1 MSNVTGKQIDIPSSY
16 ILSTSTDLKGI
27 IVSASPDFCTISG
40 RTPEEMIGQPHSLVR
55 HPDSPAQI
63 FSDMWSTLSKGHQWQ
78 AAVKNRAKNGD
89 HYWVI
94 ANASPIFENGKI
106 TGYIS
111 VRRAATPEQIQAG
124 EQAYRDIA
132 AGKKK
137 LKGGHL
143 VPTKMPLRERFSLF
157 THFKVSVANKF
168 LMAFLPVLLLGVIQ
182 GGMSLYS
189 AYEQKIKY
197 ELTNQQMTLVTLISE
212 LTHESQK
219 ERGVSA
225 GYLGSKGQN
234 FKTELEKQR
243 QVFDQKSQALQKT
256 LTTSPEL
263 VTDNISMVV
272 KSLQQQIRIIEQ
284 TRPQID
290 SLQVSPEKAI
300 ANYSKL
306 NNFTIEM
313 IGILTR
319 SVQDKDEA
327 KMLYAMQSMEQFKE
341 MAGIE
346 RAVLSNT
353 FAADQFAPG
362 FYEKFIKLMGN
373 QEQYAKTFKDYAPKA
388 LADTLNSLTESSEFK
403 KAQAYREIALEHN
416 YKGHFNQSAT
426 DWYQAQTAKITLLNG
441 FVQILNLNI
450 SEITAQKAAQQ
461 QSIFGWTFGLVVLA
475 VLLSLVIGYQVFR
488 TVIGTLR
495 QINRVVSEIIESGRL
510 ADRVRIQDTGDEL
523 SAVANAFD
531 NMIGNMERS
540 IFAVSEVMDQIA
552 RGHFDH
558 RVTDPLVGDMDTL
571 KRGVNYAAESVEK
584 TMAALHDVMNGL
596 ANGDF
601 SVRMDERVPENL
613 RNSVNDTLS
622 TMDTAMQSMED
633 VMTKLAQGE
642 FNERIE
648 LELKGSF
655 KNLADNINH
664 SLEAL
669 QHAIQ
674 EINQVTSALAK
685 GDLTAQATTPM
696 GGDLENLR
704 QAVNG
709 AVQALAVTIQDIQQ
723 ATQQVA
729 QASNEVDSGTQ
740 SLNDR
745 TQQQAASLEETA
757 ASMEQMTSSV
767 QQSAENA
774 SEASDLALALKTK
787 AENGAQVMQQ
797 TIKAMVGIREASEKI
812 NDIVGLIDSIA
823 FQTNL
828 LALNAAV
835 EAARAGDHGR
845 GFAVVAGEVRSLAQK
860 SADAASDIKRLIGH
874 TTEQISSGSELVE
887 ASGAALDDIN
897 HGIDSV
903 SQLVAGIAEAAN
915 DQSKGI
921 GQVNIAI
928 SSIDSTTQQNAALVE
943 ETSANTETLREN
955 SQRMQQAVS
964 RFNLTKKL
972 S

>member
-1 MSNVTGKQIDIPSSY
+1 MSNVTGKQIEIPESF
-16 ILSTSTDLKGI
+16 ILSTSTDLNGI

-40 RTPEEMIGQPHSLVR
+40 RTSDEMLGQPHSIVR
-55 HPDSPAQI
+55 HPDSPSQI
-63 FSDMWSTLSKGHQWQ
+63 FSDMWATLSKGHPWQ
-78 AAVKNRAKNGD
+78 ATVKNMAKNGD
-89 HYWVI
+89 HYWVV
-94 ANASPIFENGKI
+94 ANASPIFENGQI

-124 EQAYRDIA
+124 EQAYQDIA

-168 LMAFLPVLLLGVIQ
+168 LMAFLPILLLGVIQ
-182 GGMSLYS
+182 GGMSLYT
-189 AYEQKIKY
+189 AYEHKLEY
-197 ELTNQQMTLVTLISE
+197 ELTNQQMKLVTLISE

-219 ERGVSA
+219 ERGASA
-225 GYLGSKGQN
+225 GYLGSKGKS
-234 FKTELEKQR
+234 FKDELAKQR
-243 QVFDQKSQALQKT
+243 KLFDQKNQALQKT
-256 LTTSPEL
+256 LAESPEL
-263 VTDNISMVV
+263 VTDHLKDVV
-272 KSLQQQIRIIEQ
+272 KALQTQIDLVEK

-290 SLQVSPEKAI
+290 SLQINPAKAI
-300 ANYSKL
+300 GNYSKL
-306 NNFTIEM
+306 NNYTIE
-313 IGILTR
+313 IISLLSR
-319 SVQDKDEA
+319 NVIDKDEA
-327 KMLYAMQSMEQFKE
+327 KMLYAMQAMEQYKE

-353 FAADQFAPG
+353 FAANQFAPG

-373 QEQYAKTFKDYAPKA
+373 QDRYAKTFQDYAPKT
-388 LADTLNSLTESSEFK
+388 LANSLNELTHSAEFK
-403 KAQAYREIALEHN
+403 KTQAYRDIALEHN
-416 YKGHFNQSAT
+416 YSGNFNQSAT
-426 DWYQAQTAKITLLNG
+426 DWYQAQTAKITLLNA

-450 SEITAQKAAQQ
+450 SELTAQKAAEQ
-461 QSIFGWTFGLVVLA
+461 QSIFWWTFSLVVLA
-475 VLLSLVIGYQVFR
+475 VLLSLIIGYQVFR

-558 RVTDPLVGDMDTL
+558 RVSDPLVGDMDTL
-571 KRGVNYAAESVEK
+571 KRGVNHAADSVEK
-584 TMAALHDVMNGL
+584 TMQALHEVMGGL

-601 SVRMDERVPENL
+601 SVRMDDRVPENL
-613 RNSVNDTLS
+613 RNSVNGTLS
-622 TMDTAMQSMED
+622 TMDTAMQSMEE
-633 VMTKLAQGE
+633 VMTKLAQGH
-642 FNERIE
+642 FNERIN
-648 LELKGSF
+648 LTLKGSF
-655 KNLADNINH
+655 KNLADNMNR
-664 SLEAL
+664 SLDEL
-669 QHAIQ
+669 QGAIT
-674 EINQVTSALAK
+674 EINQVTNALAQ
-685 GDLTAQATTPM
+685 GDLTAQSTTTL
-696 GGDLENLR
+696 GGDLETLR

-774 SEASDLALALKTK
+774 GEASELALALKTK
-787 AENGAQVMQQ
+787 AENGSKVMQQ
-797 TIKAMVGIREASEKI
+797 TIDAMFGIREASEKI

-860 SADAASDIKRLIGH
+860 SADAANDIKRLIGH

-887 ASGAALDDIN
+887 ASGAALDEIN
-897 HGIDSV
+897 HGIESV
-903 SQLVAGIAEAAN
+903 TQLVAGIAEAAN

-943 ETSANTETLREN
+943 ETSANTETLKEN
-955 SQRMQQAVS
+955 SQRMEQAVS

-972 S
+972 T

>member
-1 MSNVTGKQIDIPSSY
+1 MSNVTGKLIDIPSSF

-40 RTPEEMIGQPHSLVR
+40 RTPEEMIGQPHSIVR

-63 FSDMWSTLSKGHQWQ
+63 FNDMWSTLSKGHPWQ
-78 AAVKNRAKNGD
+78 ATVKNRSKNGD

-94 ANASPIFENGKI
+94 ANASPIFESGKI

-124 EQAYRDIA
+124 EQAYQAIA
-132 AGKKK
+132 AGKMK

-143 VPTKMPLRERFSLF
+143 VPTRMPLNQRLSLF
-157 THFKVSVANKF
+157 TYFKVSVATKF

-182 GGMSLYS
+182 GGMSLYD
-189 AYEQKIKY
+189 AYEQKIEY
-197 ELTNQQMTLVTLISE
+197 ELTNKQMKLVTLISE

-219 ERGVSA
+219 ERGASA

-234 FKTELEKQR
+234 FKAEITAQR
-243 QVFDQKSQALQKT
+243 QLFDQKNQALQT
-256 LTTSPEL
+256 ALAQSPKL
-263 VTDNISMVV
+263 VTD
-272 KSLQQQIRIIEQ
+272 SLRNTVNAIQEQIKIIQQ
-284 TRPQID
+284 TRSQID
-290 SLQVSPEKAI
+290 NLQISLTKAI

-306 NNFTIEM
+306 NNYAIEI
-313 IGILTR
+313 IGILSRT
-319 SVQDKDEA
+319 VNNKDEA
-327 KMLYAMQSMEQFKE
+327 KMLYAMQSMEQYKE
-341 MAGIE
+341 LAGIE
-346 RAVLSNT
+346 RAVLSNA
-353 FAADQFAPG
+353 FAANQFAPG
-362 FYEKFIKLMGN
+362 FYEKFIKLLDN
-373 QEQYAKTFKDYAPKA
+373 QDRYAKTFEHYAPKT
-388 LADTLNSLTESSEFK
+388 LASSLSGLANSPEFK
-403 KAQAYREIALEHN
+403 KTQAYRDIALKQN
-416 YKGHFNQSAT
+416 YAGNFNQSAL
-426 DWYQAQTAKITLLNG
+426 DWYQAQTSKIVSLNA
-441 FVQILNLNI
+441 FVQILILHT
-450 SEITAQKAAQQ
+450 SELTANKAAQQ
-461 QSIFGWTFGLVVLA
+461 QNIFGWTFGLMVFA
-475 VLLSLVIGYQVFR
+475 VLLSLIIGYQVFR

-540 IFAVSEVMDQIA
+540 IFSVSEVMDQIA

-558 RVTDPLVGDMDTL
+558 RVSDPLVGDMDTL
-571 KRGVNYAAESVEK
+571 KRGVNHAADSVEK
-584 TMAALHDVMNGL
+584 TMEALHEVMDGL

-613 RNSVNDTLS
+613 RNSVNNTLS
-622 TMDTAMQSMED
+622 TMDTAMQSMEE
-633 VMTKLAQGE
+633 VMTKLAQGH
-642 FNERIE
+642 FNERIN
-648 LELKGSF
+648 LTLKGSF
-655 KNLADNINH
+655 KNLADNMNH
-664 SLEAL
+664 SLDEL
-669 QHAIQ
+669 QSAMS
-674 EINQVTSALAK
+674 EINQVTNALAE
-685 GDLTAQATTPM
+685 GDLTSQSTKVL
-696 GGDLENLR
+696 GGDLETLR

-740 SLNDR
+740 SLNER

-774 SEASDLALALKTK
+774 SEARELALALKTK
-787 AENGAQVMQQ
+787 AENGAQVMQE
-797 TIKAMVGIREASEKI
+797 TIQAMVGIREASEKI
-812 NDIVGLIDSIA
+812 NNIVGLIDSIA

-845 GFAVVAGEVRSLAQK
+845 GFAVVAGEVRSLSQK
-860 SADAASDIKRLIGH
+860 AADAANDIKRLIGS
-874 TTEQISSGSELVE
+874 TTEQINSGSELVQ
-887 ASGAALDDIN
+887 ASGAALDEIN

-903 SQLVAGIAEAAN
+903 SQLVDGIAQASH
-915 DQSKGI
+915 DQSQGI

-943 ETSANTETLREN
+943 ETSANAETLKEN

-972 S
+972 K